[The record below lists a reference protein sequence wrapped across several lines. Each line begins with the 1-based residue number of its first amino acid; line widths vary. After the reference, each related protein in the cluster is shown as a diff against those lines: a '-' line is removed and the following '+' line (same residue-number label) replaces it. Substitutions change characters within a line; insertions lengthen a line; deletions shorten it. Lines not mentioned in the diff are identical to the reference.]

1 MTTPLG
7 RPWSVALHKGVQCTP
22 VRNIPPSKNFSMQK
36 IRYDLRYSSLTIVV
50 SPRLLAVLVVL
61 SRYEHWNVPLGSG
74 SNGIA
79 LARIGVR
86 MITNQ
91 DYLSFHWHL
100 YSHHT
105 VWNDYGYLTTSQKR
119 QLSKATNSIAP
130 EDQLFI
136 LTLNLIRLVD
146 QEGLSGRESSL
157 WVYYFRIWLGIPA
170 KQIDWTWFLAA
181 ATVDLERPDNPFS
194 TPIKIPP
201 PANSPCLLN

>member
-1 MTTPLG
+1 MLLCIKGYSVPGTP
-7 RPWSVALHKGVQCTP
+7 PI
-22 VRNIPPSKNFSMQK
+22 RNISPFTNFSMQK

-50 SPRLLAVLVVL
+50 SPRLLAALVVL

-79 LARIGVR
+79 LARVGVE

-105 VWNDYGYLTTSQKR
+105 VWNDYGYLTISQKR
-119 QLSKATNSIAP
+119 QLSKAANKNAP
-130 EDQLFI
+130 EDE

-146 QEGLSGRESSL
+146 QEGLSGRESFL

-170 KQIDWTWFLAA
+170 K
-181 ATVDLERPDNPFS
+181 
-194 TPIKIPP
+194 
-201 PANSPCLLN
+201 

>member
-1 MTTPLG
+1 
-7 RPWSVALHKGVQCTP
+7 
-22 VRNIPPSKNFSMQK
+22 
-36 IRYDLRYSSLTIVV
+36 
-50 SPRLLAVLVVL
+50 
-61 SRYEHWNVPLGSG
+61 
-74 SNGIA
+74 
-79 LARIGVR
+79 

-105 VWNDYGYLTTSQKR
+105 VWNDYGYLTISQKR
-119 QLSKATNSIAP
+119 QLSKAANNIAP

-136 LTLNLIRLVD
+136 LSLNLIRLVD

-181 ATVDLERPDNPFS
+181 ATVDLERPQTRQSFQHSHKNTTTRQFTLSAQLDKRS
-194 TPIKIPP
+194 G
-201 PANSPCLLN
+201 AVSPCWSFQIEKPIELSNCP